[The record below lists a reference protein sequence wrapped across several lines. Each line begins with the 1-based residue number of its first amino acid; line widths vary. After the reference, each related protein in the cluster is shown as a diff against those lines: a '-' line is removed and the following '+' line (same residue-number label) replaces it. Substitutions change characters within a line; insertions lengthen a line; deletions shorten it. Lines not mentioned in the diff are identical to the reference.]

1 MKSFAY
7 LNRGIIGMHSFVSR
21 AMGGS
26 LALCL
31 LLSPQISTAR
41 QASAASPPKPT
52 ASSRYAAPPATSWQH
67 VGSDIPADP
76 QWQTGT
82 LANGLRYAVRRNAK
96 PAGSVSIRVRL
107 DVGALMERDEEQ
119 GWAHFVEHMAFRGTP
134 KLGDGE
140 AVKVWQRMGASFGA
154 DTNASTTRLSTIYKL
169 DLPKAD
175 AESVTIATNILADML
190 ANASFDPRLVEI
202 ERKVVL
208 AERSARLTPFR
219 EKLRRAISALVV
231 PGLLAAR
238 RDIIG
243 TPETLGGASADGLRA
258 FQRRW
263 YRPERAV
270 VVMAGDAPTS
280 QLIAAIEASFGG
292 WRGEGPPP
300 AEPDYGKMVTPT
312 TEAVSVIDPLASSA
326 VAINWVRPY
335 VYEPETV
342 RGTTP
347 RLVQSVALAILNRRL
362 STEAQRG
369 GAIIDASATYSRGR
383 RTNEVLSISLTPK
396 TDQWSAALDR
406 TFAIVNELRDSP
418 PAQAE
423 VEAVLADRKLLV
435 DRAIITRADAASP
448 SLVDEFM
455 GDVDSGSVTVSPEV
469 IKDLFEGA
477 QSAVTPAAIQAEV
490 RTILTPE
497 PRLILTGPKP
507 IAGGDTALVAALG
520 KARNIAAAETEAVRS
535 VSFDELKAPG
545 PPGKIVRTQPLPEI
559 DAERITFANGVELAL
574 KKTGIEQNNIR
585 VLVQIGHGLLNRNP
599 DATTLQWSFGA
610 LISSGVGPFSA
621 DEFQRLVTG
630 RQLGFSYTASVNSL
644 DLHMRTNP
652 KDLTDGLRL
661 MTTLA
666 QGVRYGD
673 ASLDRFKRGYESSY
687 ASLYNQP
694 GSVLGAYGEKHLT
707 NGDNRFAG
715 APDPATVNAL
725 TNADFRAYWDARM
738 AEGPIKLVVVGDF
751 DRAALIAAVAASF
764 GALQPRQAVPPTPTQ
779 LDVRPSPPTKSPITL
794 YHRGATD
801 QAIVMHYWPTT
812 GVYADIAESRA
823 LSMAGSILN
832 TRLQETFREQQGGSY
847 APSAGSSQSPIFPR
861 FGTFSAGA
869 QLTAGMIPAFD
880 KALDAAIAELA
891 TNGPTADAME
901 RARSTILSD
910 FAREKS
916 SNAAVWVTLLS
927 RDLDDPRVLSVFLSR
942 EAGYAAVT
950 AAQVQAAVRKYLKPG
965 GSIDIRVLPEPAKPA
980 K

>member
-1 MKSFAY
+1 MQ
-7 LNRGIIGMHSFVSR
+7 SFVSR
-21 AMGGS
+21 AIGGS

-52 ASSRYAAPPATSWQH
+52 ATSRYAAPPSTSWQH

-82 LANGLRYAVRRNAK
+82 LANGVRYAVRRNAK
-96 PAGSVSIRVRL
+96 PAGNVSIRVRL

-140 AVKVWQRMGASFGA
+140 AVKIWQRMGASFGA
-154 DTNASTTRLSTIYKL
+154 DTNASTSRLSTIYKL

-175 AESVTIATNILADML
+175 AESVATATNILADML
-190 ANASFDPRLVEI
+190 ANASFEPALVEV

-208 AERSARLTPFR
+208 AERSARLTPLGER
-219 EKLRRAISALVV
+219 MRLASNTIII

-238 RDIIG
+238 RDIVG
-243 TPETLGGASADGLRA
+243 TPETLGAASADRLRA

-280 QLIAAIEASFGG
+280 QQIAAIEASFGG

-300 AEPDYGKMVTPT
+300 AEPDYGQMVTPPT
-312 TEAVSVIDPLASSA
+312 QALSVIDPLASNS

-335 VYEPETV
+335 VYEPQTV
-342 RGTTP
+342 RGYPP
-347 RLVQSVALAILNRRL
+347 RLVRSVALSILNRRL

-369 GAIIDASATYSRGR
+369 GAIIGASASYGRGR
-383 RTNEVLSISLTPK
+383 RTNEGLAIYLTPK
-396 TDQWSAALDR
+396 PSEWSAAIDR
-406 TFAIVNELRDSP
+406 TFAILNGLRESP

-423 VEAVLADRKLLV
+423 VDVVLADLKLSF
-435 DRAIITRADAASP
+435 DRAVITRADVRS
-448 SLVDEFM
+448 SGLVDEFV
-455 GDVDSGSVTVSPEV
+455 GDVDSGSVSISPEV
-469 IKDLFEGA
+469 LKVLFEGA
-477 QSAVTPAAIQAEV
+477 RAAVTPVAIQAV
-490 RTILTPE
+490 VQAMAAPD
-497 PRLILTGPKP
+497 PRLLLAGAQP
-507 IAGGDTALVAALG
+507 ITGGDAALVAALG
-520 KARNIAAAETEAVRS
+520 KARGIAAAETAAIRS

-559 DAERITFANGVELAL
+559 DAERIFFANGVELAL
-574 KKTGIEQNNIR
+574 KKTAIEQNNIR
-585 VLVQIGHGLLNRNP
+585 VLVQIGHGLLNRNA
-599 DATTLQWSFGA
+599 DTTSLSWSFGA
-610 LISSGVGPFSA
+610 MISGGIGPYSA
-621 DEFQRLVTG
+621 DEVDRLMSG
-630 RQLGFSYTASVNSL
+630 RQLGFSFTGSFNNLSL
-644 DLHMRTNP
+644 QMRTNP

-666 QGVRYGD
+666 QGIRYGD

-738 AEGPIKLVVVGDF
+738 AEGPIKLIVAGDF

-764 GALQPRQAVPPTPTQ
+764 GALPPRQAVPPTPTQ

-832 TRLQETFREQQGGSY
+832 TRLKETFREQQGGSY

-891 TNGPTADAME
+891 ANGPQTDAME

-942 EAGYAAVT
+942 ESGYAAVT

-980 K
+980 N